1 MVGAVCL
8 YLQSPVAEHGT
19 ANQVPCELSG
29 RVFAVYPALPLPEV
43 PRGVMIPPYECRT
56 NCSATTS
63 PQQTRKR
70 SLTVVGA
77 GHDPPGSRI
86 CQQVKTFRRIRTHA
100 AKPAPTVARGILD
113 APGSRALPQPP
124 TSRRI
129 RKTLSAL
136 RAPPPMGRQVRP
148 SGEATKGSPFGRAAE
163 EARLRGRNRTCQQ
176 AKTFR
181 RIRNRP
187 PCASG
192 MPRATWRVRCV
203 IIGSPR
209 LRNMAQQIEFPA
221 NCWEGFCG
229 LSGVSAPGSALRGHD
244 PSVRI

>member
-1 MVGAVCL
+1 
-8 YLQSPVAEHGT
+8 
-19 ANQVPCELSG
+19 
-29 RVFAVYPALPLPEV
+29 
-43 PRGVMIPPYECRT
+43 MIPPYECRT

-181 RIRNRP
+181 RIRTTH
-187 PCASG
+187 
-192 MPRATWRVRCV
+192 RARQGCRALHGGCGVPLFAVPGCGTWHSKPSSLR
-203 IIGSPR
+203 IIGK
-209 LRNMAQQIEFPA
+209 
-221 NCWEGFCG
+221 GFCG
-229 LSGVSAPGSALRGHD
+229 LSGASAPGSTQRGHD
-244 PSVRI
+244 PSVRM